1 MYLLGHPRE
10 FEALRNDKGCSVIC
24 LKILDA
30 IERFTK
36 VSFSYS
42 SLYHISENF
51 RFHFSTK
58 ISLTWGVKCETL
70 SFRNRRE
77 FFR

>member
-24 LKILDA
+24 PKILDA

-36 VSFSYS
+36 VWVPLIPLF
-42 SLYHISENF
+42 ITF
-51 RFHFSTK
+51 PK
-58 ISLTWGVKCETL
+58 ILGFIFLQKL
-70 SFRNRRE
+70 A
-77 FFR
+77 

>member
-24 LKILDA
+24 SKILDT

-36 VSFSYS
+36 VRV
-42 SLYHISENF
+42 SLIRLF
-51 RFHFSTK
+51 ITFLIPK
-58 ISLTWGVKCETL
+58 ILGFIFLRKL
-70 SFRNRRE
+70 A
-77 FFR
+77 

>member
-10 FEALRNDKGCSVIC
+10 FEALGNDKGCSVIC
-24 LKILDA
+24 PKILDT

-36 VSFSYS
+36 GASFSYS
-42 SLYHISENF
+42 SLYHIFESENF

-58 ISLTWGVKCETL
+58 ISLTWGVKCEKL
-70 SFRNRRE
+70 SFRKS
-77 FFR
+77 

>member
-24 LKILDA
+24 PKILDA

-36 VSFSYS
+36 VWV
-42 SLYHISENF
+42 SLIPLFITFLNP
-51 RFHFSTK
+51 K
-58 ISLTWGVKCETL
+58 ILGFIFLQKL
-70 SFRNRRE
+70 A
-77 FFR
+77 

>member
-24 LKILDA
+24 PKILDA

-36 VSFSYS
+36 V
-42 SLYHISENF
+42 
-51 RFHFSTK
+51 
-58 ISLTWGVKCETL
+58 
-70 SFRNRRE
+70 
-77 FFR
+77 